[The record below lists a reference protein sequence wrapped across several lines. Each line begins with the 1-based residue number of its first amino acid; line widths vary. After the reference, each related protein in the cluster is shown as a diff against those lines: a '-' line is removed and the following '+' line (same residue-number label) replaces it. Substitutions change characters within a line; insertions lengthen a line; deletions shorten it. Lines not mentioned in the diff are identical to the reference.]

1 MPVEFT
7 VRSYRPEDFLTLW
20 MIDQSC
26 FAWGIAYSQHELK
39 RYLKW
44 QTSLTLVADAGSA
57 DHGSRSAA
65 SDEHGFRGI
74 IGFLVANRSKAAGHI
89 ITIDVRARARGNGV
103 GSVLLETAEAQ
114 LHSSGCHTVRLETA
128 VDNTAAL
135 KFYKKHGYS
144 VVQTVPHYYSNGT
157 DALVFEKNLHSPFPS
172 DNLQK

>member
-26 FAWGIAYSQHELK
+26 FERGIAYSQQELK

-44 QTSLTLVADAGSA
+44 QSSFTLVAEGGGAN
-57 DHGSRSAA
+57 HESRSAA

-74 IGFLVANRSKAAGHI
+74 IGFLVADRGKAAGHI
-89 ITIDVRARARGNGV
+89 ITIDVSAAARGNGV
-103 GSVLLETAEAQ
+103 GSTLLETAEAQ

-128 VDNTAAL
+128 VDNTVAL
-135 KFYKKHGYS
+135 KFYKKHDYS
-144 VVQTVPHYYSNGT
+144 VVKTVPHYYSNGT
-157 DALVFEKNLHSPFPS
+157 DALVLEKDLHSPFPS